1 MLNCNRRFN
10 PLRHSM
16 KRANSSRKSRPLVG
30 MAVDGASTYGRAVM
44 RGAMQYI
51 QVQRRWEIFSVL
63 RGTFDV
69 PPMPWPKC
77 DGAIMAGVHGDL
89 FERICKQTR
98 FPISCSGASP
108 ATHPYVV
115 CMDDVAA
122 GAMAAEHLIE
132 CRLQSFAYYGVRENP
147 SIHASKR
154 RMGFEQALARSGYSY
169 ALSPVAYQ
177 RDTLAMRDVQQH
189 WPALIAWLHEL
200 PKPVG
205 IMATDDA
212 FAHDL
217 AAACQHADLGVPE
230 HVAIIG
236 VNNDDLLCVSAATPL
251 SSVDPDF
258 TRMGYGAARLIDRL
272 LQGEKLSEADCHLAL
287 PPVRVVRRQS
297 TDVLAV
303 DDPDVADAVRYI
315 REHACDPCSVDDV
328 LRQVSV
334 GRRRLERLFARKLGY
349 SPATEIV
356 RVQIETAKQL
366 LSRPE
371 IKLAEVSRRC
381 GFANPPSFTRAFA
394 RVAGTH
400 QACIVAALRL
410 PPDQST
416 RQAQN
421 RSASQDPPSLP
432 HIVLLSGALAVA
444 FEQAIGRDVTSFA

>member
-1 MLNCNRRFN
+1 
-10 PLRHSM
+10 
-16 KRANSSRKSRPLVG
+16 

-51 QVQRRWEIFSVL
+51 QVQRRWEIFSAL

-69 PPMPWPKC
+69 PPMAWPKC

-89 FERICKQTR
+89 FERICEQSR

-122 GAMAAEHLIE
+122 GVMAAEHLIE
-132 CRLQSFAYYGVRENP
+132 CRLESFADYGVVENSP
-147 SIHASKR
+147 IHSIR
-154 RMGFEQALARSGYSY
+154 RHRGFADALARKGYTC
-169 ALSPVAYQ
+169 AGCPV
-177 RDTLAMRDVQQH
+177 LFPRDVLPKTEVQEH
-189 WPALIAWLHEL
+189 WLPLIAWLRAL

-205 IMATDDA
+205 ILAIDDA

-258 TRMGYGAARLIDRL
+258 TRMGYGAARMLDRL
-272 LQGEKLSEADCHLAL
+272 LHGEKLDEADRHIVL

-315 REHACDPCSVDDV
+315 REHACDPCSVHDV
-328 LRQVSV
+328 HHQVSV
-334 GRRRLERLFARKLGY
+334 SRRRLERLFARKLGY

-371 IKLAEVSRRC
+371 IKMAEVSHRC
-381 GFANPPSFTRAFA
+381 GFGNPPSFTRAFT
-394 RVAGTH
+394 RVVGVT
-400 QACIVAALRL
+400 
-410 PPDQST
+410 P
-416 RQAQN
+416 
-421 RSASQDPPSLP
+421 SAYRRGLAPPS
-432 HIVLLSGALAVA
+432 
-444 FEQAIGRDVTSFA
+444 